1 MSHPDVDRASIAEAK
16 GQRAPGTC
24 EWIRENSH
32 YQTWLEKKSPLFW
45 ISGGPGTGKTVMS
58 LFLSEQVE
66 KVCQGTG
73 DHFIFYFCRFQHECY
88 NKPGNLL
95 RSLAYQMLSFGTD
108 TSAALEIF
116 SYLDT
121 EEKTN
126 NALSN
131 LECLWKILEIL
142 LSQADLSTVYC
153 IIDGVDECQSSD
165 VLICKFRDYCTSA
178 VGSKGSL
185 RLALIGRDLD
195 ILGMAAH
202 SRRHSLPSQSSPES
216 IFAETSAM
224 NVFTGIKLDPD
235 HGENLDSDIARFTRW
250 SLEPLQRIHGF
261 ESIRSQIEQTLL
273 ARAEGTFLW
282 VSFVVHELSKKRTCL
297 QVLETIQDIPPGLHP
312 IFGRMLHQIDPK
324 HRDMSARILKWIAI
338 TIRPLTL
345 RELAY
350 AVGSGIEC
358 MADRITI
365 CQPLLKVYDDRVLF
379 VHQSAREY
387 LLRDQI
393 DEDPTAELFRVE
405 ASKCH
410 GEVAYRCLQILEN
423 SILQHATLYFSLS
436 DLNEMERGHVTQRD
450 QLPAALWGRPELFNY
465 AYFHWMKHTRLSA
478 QDAQNLFDFSRP
490 FFKKSS
496 RIRRNWARS
505 NGNIAQGRLHM
516 ASFYGIM
523 PWLQALREE
532 GSSITFHGTRRW
544 KKWVN
549 STRKFCTPLEYAIEG
564 DCQEAARFLLD
575 HGADTEGES
584 SALWKATSLGRDKMV
599 QILLENGAQITNKSY
614 DRSVLITAARKGP
627 INVVQLLLNHG
638 ADINIRNDQNQ
649 TALIIAALFAHER
662 LVLFLLGHGA
672 HLDVADFRVW
682 LHQMAV
688 KRGSRWSTRV
698 VHTILRHV
706 PDICWAG
713 EDGGRLL
720 NLAAEW
726 TDHEIV
732 QLCLKK
738 GVNINWK
745 HPNGGTA
752 LVESILK
759 DQRRSPPGVY
769 GTHLRLPHDD
779 RGIIKIQPGMIA
791 NIRAILVFL
800 LDHGAD
806 LNLSSEFRDG
816 SLRPPLVIAARQGFD
831 WAIEELMKYGADCN
845 TRAMVHRKPEPRKHR
860 LASAFRRSHTQQEPE
875 DLIQGGTAL
884 IYAVRSKQVSTVRL
898 LLAYGADTSLVDENK
913 RTAFE
918 WACRM
923 SGFGEYHEIKQVLRE
938 HDSAMGCSA

>member
-32 YQTWLEKKSPLFW
+32 YQTWLDKKSPLFW

-73 DHFIFYFCRFQHECY
+73 DHFLFYFCRFQHECY

-95 RSLAYQMLSFGTD
+95 RSLSYQLLSFSTD
-108 TSAALEIF
+108 VSAVLEVF
-116 SYLDT
+116 GYLDT
-121 EEKTN
+121 EEKAK
-126 NALSN
+126 NALSS

-195 ILGMAAH
+195 ILGMATH

-224 NVFTGIKLDPD
+224 NAFTGIKLDPD
-235 HGENLDSDIARFTRW
+235 HGKNVGSDIARFIRW
-250 SLEPLQRIHGF
+250 GLEPLQRIHGF

-282 VSFVVHELSKKRTCL
+282 VAFVVHELSKKRTCL
-297 QVLETIQDIPPGLHP
+297 QITETVKDIPAGLYP
-312 IFGRMLHQIDPK
+312 IFGRMLNQIDPK
-324 HRDMSARILKWIAI
+324 YHDISAKILKWIAI

-345 RELAY
+345 GELAY
-350 AVGSGIEC
+350 AVGSDIEY
-358 MADRITI
+358 MADRIAI
-365 CQPLLKVYDDRVLF
+365 CRPLLKVVDDRVLF

-387 LLRDQI
+387 LLREQT
-393 DEDPTAELFRVE
+393 DEDSTAELFRVE

-410 GEVAYRCLQILEN
+410 GEVAHKCLQILEN
-423 SILQHATLYFSLS
+423 SFLQYATLRFSESYF
-436 DLNEMERGHVTQRD
+436 EEIEKGHLIQRD
-450 QLPAALWGRPELFNY
+450 QLPAGLRGEPELFNY
-465 AYFHWMKHTRLSA
+465 AYLYWMKHTRLSSK
-478 QDAQNLFDFSRP
+478 DAQYLFDFSRP

-496 RIRRNWARS
+496 HIRRNWARS
-505 NGNIAQGRLHM
+505 NGNIAQGRLHI

-532 GSSITFHGTRRW
+532 GDSITFHGTRRW

-549 STRKFCTPLEYAIEG
+549 STGYFFTPLGYAIEG
-564 DCQEAARFLLD
+564 DCQEAVRFLLD
-575 HGADTEGES
+575 HGADAEGEF

-614 DRSVLITAARKGP
+614 DRSVLITAAREGR
-627 INVVQLLLNHG
+627 INVVQLLLNRG

-672 HLDVADFRVW
+672 YLDVADFRVW
-682 LHQMAV
+682 LRQMAV
-688 KRGSRWSTRV
+688 IRGSRWSTGV

-726 TDHEIV
+726 ADREIV
-732 QLCLKK
+732 QLCLAN
-738 GVNINWK
+738 GVDINWK

-752 LVESILK
+752 LIEAILK
-759 DQRRSPPGVY
+759 DGSRILSAY
-769 GTHLRLPHDD
+769 GTFRLPHDD
-779 RGIIKIQPGMIA
+779 SDVVKMQPGMIA
-791 NIRAILVFL
+791 NKRAMLVFL

-806 LNLSSEFRDG
+806 INLSSEFRDG
-816 SLRPPLVIAARQGFD
+816 SLRPPLVVAARQGFD

-860 LASAFRRSHTQQEPE
+860 LASAFRRSHTQKEPE

-884 IYAVRSKQVSTVRL
+884 IYAVRSGQVSTVRL

-938 HDSAMGCSA
+938 HDSAMGRSA